1 MSPETVTL
9 LLVNIAGILERADES
24 LLPGVYKEVGA
35 ALNIDPTGL
44 GSLTLFRC
52 IVQSSC
58 YPLAAYLATRHDRT
72 FVIAIGAYLWAAATF
87 LVAFSST
94 FFQVAVS
101 RALNG
106 VGLAI
111 VIPAIQSLVA
121 DSTEES
127 TRGMAFGWLQL
138 TGNMGAIL
146 GSICSVMIASTSFM
160 GIPGWRLAFHLVGI
174 ISVAVGILVQL
185 FANDSR
191 FANKPRSECV
201 ITNTPFCSEL
211 KEVLLEAKSVIR
223 IPSFQII
230 VAQGVAG
237 TFPWSGLSSFAPMW
251 LELIG
256 FSHETT
262 AFLITMYVVG
272 NSLGGLFGGKM
283 GDILSKRLPNCGRII
298 LSQISS
304 GSAIPLAAILFLG
317 LPNDPSSS
325 FKYGLVLFIMGL
337 TTSWNAPATN
347 NPIFAEIVPE
357 KHRTSIYALDC
368 SFESILNSFAP
379 PLVGILAQ
387 HVYGYKPIPE
397 GSSESAVIETDRE
410 NATALAK
417 ALNINFTITMT
428 VCCAIYSF
436 LYCTYPRDRER
447 ARMQSLVESES
458 QLMEGTSHS
467 YKLPFSKLEKQDVED
482 ETVMTAEYEGDKN
495 DEKSLLATQVHV

>member
-9 LLVNIAGILERADES
+9 VLVNIAAILERADES

-44 GSLTLFRC
+44 GSLTLFRSL
-52 IVQSSC
+52 VQSSC
-58 YPLAAYLATRHDRT
+58 YPLAAYLAVRHDRT
-72 FVIAIGAYLWAAATF
+72 HVIALGALLWAVATF

-106 VGLAI
+106 IGLAI

-121 DSTEES
+121 DSTGDS
-127 TRGMAFGWLQL
+127 NRGIAFGWLQL

-146 GSICSVMIASTSFM
+146 GSICSVLVASTSFL
-160 GIPGWRLAFHLVGI
+160 GIPGWRIAFHLVGLL
-174 ISVAVGILVQL
+174 SVLVGILVRL
-185 FANDSR
+185 FATDPR
-191 FANKPRSECV
+191 FSEQTEKAR
-201 ITNTPFCSEL
+201 IENLKTPFWSEL
-211 KEVLLEAKSVIR
+211 KEVIQEAKSVVR

-237 TFPWSGLSSFAPMW
+237 TFPWAGMFSFAPMW

-256 FSHETT
+256 FSHKTT
-262 AFLITMYVVG
+262 AFLFTMYVVG

-283 GDILSKRLPNCGRII
+283 GDILSTKLPNCGRIM

-304 GSAIPLAAILFLG
+304 ASAVPLAAILFLG
-317 LPNDPSSS
+317 LSDGPSAA
-325 FKYGLVLFIMGL
+325 KYCLVMFVMGL

-368 SFESILNSFAP
+368 AFESILNSFGP

-387 HVYGYKPIPE
+387 HVYGYKPTPKT
-397 GSSESAVIETDRE
+397 SSDTTATTIETDKE
-410 NATALAK
+410 NGASLAK
-417 ALNINFTITMT
+417 AINITFTVTMSA
-428 VCCAIYSF
+428 CCAIYSL

-447 ARMQSLVESES
+447 ARMQALVDSEML
-458 QLMEGTSHS
+458 QLEGIGDGPSVVT
-467 YKLPFSKLEKQDVED
+467 D
-482 ETVMTAEYEGDKN
+482 ECHGYN
-495 DEKSLLATQVHV
+495 QSDEKSLLALQAHL

>member
-1 MSPETVTL
+1 MSPEAVTL
-9 LLVNIAGILERADES
+9 LLANIAGILERADES

-72 FVIAIGAYLWAAATF
+72 FVIALGAYLWAAATF

-106 VGLAI
+106 IGLAI

-127 TRGMAFGWLQL
+127 SRGMAFGWLQL

-146 GSICSVMIASTSFM
+146 GSVFSVIIASTSYM

-174 ISVAVGILVQL
+174 ISVAVGILVQV
-185 FANDSR
+185 FATDPR
-191 FANKPRSECV
+191 FANKTRSDS
-201 ITNTPFCSEL
+201 TSDMSFSSEL
-211 KEVLLEAKSVIR
+211 KKVLLEAKSVIR

-237 TFPWSGLSSFAPMW
+237 TFPWSGLFSFAPMW

-262 AFLITMYVVG
+262 AFLITMYVIG

-283 GDILSKRLPNCGRII
+283 GDILSNRLPNSGRII

-317 LPNDPSSS
+317 LPDDPASS
-325 FKYGLVLFIMGL
+325 FKHSLVLFIMGL

-368 SFESILNSFAP
+368 SFESVLNSFAP
-379 PLVGILAQ
+379 PLVGVLAQ
-387 HVYGYKPIPE
+387 HVYGYKPVPE
-397 GSSESAVIETDRE
+397 GSSESAVKETDRE

-447 ARMQSLVESES
+447 ARMQSLIESET
-458 QLMEGTSHS
+458 QLIDGSHS
-467 YKLPFSKLEKQDVED
+467 NKLQFSKLEKQDYD
-482 ETVMTAEYEGDKN
+482 DDSK
-495 DEKSLLATQVHV
+495 DEKTLLATQVSGQV